1 VSDICGAL
9 KRLSYGVYVVSA
21 RRGDEIN
28 AMTCRMVSQVSLR
41 PPCVAV
47 SIAKRRYTHDF
58 ICDNGSFVINVLGVD
73 QAMLGGH
80 FGLRS
85 GRDMSK
91 CAGVEWESGQTG
103 APILKECCAWLE
115 CRVKHQMDMGHCTLF
130 IGEIVDAK
138 TQDETPLIYV
148 ESDYFC

>member
-1 VSDICGAL
+1 MSDIRGAL
-9 KRLSYGVYVVSA
+9 KRLSYGVYVVTA

-41 PPCVAV
+41 PPCVSV

-58 ICDNGSFVINVLGVD
+58 IQNSGAFVINVLGAE

-85 GRDMSK
+85 GRDINK
-91 CAGVEWESGQTG
+91 CAGLEWQTGQTG

-115 CRVKHQMDMGHCTLF
+115 CRVKHEVDLGHCTLF
-130 IGEIVDAK
+130 IGEVIDAK
-138 TQDETPLIYV
+138 TQDKTPLIYV
-148 ESDYFC
+148 ESDYYC